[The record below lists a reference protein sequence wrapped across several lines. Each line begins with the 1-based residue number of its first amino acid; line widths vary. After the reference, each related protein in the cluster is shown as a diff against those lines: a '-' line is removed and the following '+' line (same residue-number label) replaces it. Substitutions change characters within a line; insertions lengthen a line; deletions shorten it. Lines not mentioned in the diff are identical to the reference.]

1 MMGQQTE
8 KIWKTGLYL
17 RLSQEDAR
25 EGESGSITTQRSM
38 LIAFAKKNNL
48 IIVDEYVDDG
58 YSGTSF
64 DRPGFQSLI
73 HDIELG
79 HVNCILTKD
88 LSRLGRNSAELMTY
102 MDNGFPLMEYAIL
115 LLQKDMTR
123 FEKTMGQQ

>member
-79 HVNCILTKD
+79 RVNCILTKD

-102 MDNGFPLMEYAIL
+102 MVSRSWSTLSYCYRRI
-115 LLQKDMTR
+115 
-123 FEKTMGQQ
+123 

>member
-64 DRPGFQSLI
+64 DEVR
-73 HDIELG
+73 
-79 HVNCILTKD
+79 
-88 LSRLGRNSAELMTY
+88 
-102 MDNGFPLMEYAIL
+102 
-115 LLQKDMTR
+115 
-123 FEKTMGQQ
+123 